1 MRYAVLVTGPAG
13 AGKSTFCGAL
23 MTHLQTA
30 RRTGHLV
37 NLDPAAD
44 ASSFE
49 YEPAIDIKDLIGLD
63 DVMTELGY
71 GPNGGL
77 VYCFEYLQQNMDW
90 LEEELGGYDDDYLI
104 IDCPGQIELYTHHP
118 FLPMLVRHLNRLGI
132 RTCAAYLIESQFMED
147 KYKFFRRV
155 SAILHCPARALTTPS
170 PCIVSSLGGVLSAM
184 SAMVN
189 LEIPWINVMSKM
201 DLVMSSEND
210 AASGRN
216 GIRTRK
222 DIASDPPIVC
232 ALLSLAG
239 ERGRHENVSRIAS
252 FGDQF
257 LDPDP
262 MLLVSAPGSREEKTE
277 RNSRFHALNQ
287 AIVQLIEDHPLVSFM
302 PLDLTN
308 PDSIETVLSHIDYTM
323 QYGEDEEPK
332 EPHDLDEGDFV
343 DME

>member
-147 KYKFFRRV
+147 KYKFF
-155 SAILHCPARALTTPS
+155 S
-170 PCIVSSLGGVLSAM
+170 GVLSAM

-222 DIASDPPIVC
+222 DIA
-232 ALLSLAG
+232 
-239 ERGRHENVSRIAS
+239 R
-252 FGDQF
+252 F

>member
-13 AGKSTFCGAL
+13 AGKSTFSSAL
-23 MTHLQTA
+23 MTHLRTA
-30 RRTGHLV
+30 KRTGHLV
-37 NLDPAAD
+37 NLDPAAN
-44 ASSFE
+44 SSAFE
-49 YEPAIDIKDLIGLD
+49 YEPAIDIRDLISLD
-63 DVMTELGY
+63 DVMDELGY

-77 VYCFEYLQQNMDW
+77 VYCFEYLLQNMDW

-104 IDCPGQIELYTHHP
+104 FDCPVRCTERERVVSPGQIELYTHHP
-118 FLPMLVRHLNRLGI
+118 FLPTLVRQLNRLGL
-132 RTCAAYLIESQFMED
+132 RTCGVYLIESQFMED
-147 KYKFFRRV
+147 KYKFF
-155 SAILHCPARALTTPS
+155 S
-170 PCIVSSLGGVLSAM
+170 GVLSAM

-201 DLVMSSEND
+201 DLVTSNSED
-210 AASGRN
+210 SGSGRN

-222 DIASDPPIVC
+222 DIA
-232 ALLSLAG
+232 
-239 ERGRHENVSRIAS
+239 R
-252 FGDQF
+252 F

-262 MLLVSAPGSREEKTE
+262 LLLVSAPGSHEAQTE

-287 AIVQLIEDHPLVSFM
+287 AIVQLIEDHPLVSFL

-332 EPHDLDEGDFV
+332 ELRPSISHGDLFACPSSAIQTTDLGILQPADLDEGDFA